1 MNWMVYIV
9 RCSDDSLY
17 TGVTTDAER
26 RVNEHNGQGAK
37 GKGAKYTRVRRPVS
51 LVYSECCN
59 DRSDACKRE
68 SAIKKMSRNQKLS
81 LLSDGP
87 SLSINHTSLI

>member
-1 MNWMVYIV
+1 VNWMVYIV

-26 RVNEHNGQGAK
+26 RVNEHNGQGGK
-37 GKGAKYTRVRRPVS
+37 GKGAKYTRVRRPVF
-51 LVYSECCN
+51 LVYSEYCN

-68 SAIKKMSRNQKLS
+68 SAIKKMSRNQKL
-81 LLSDGP
+81 LLLADGGP
-87 SLSINHTSLI
+87 L